1 MSEPPPPRHESGLPM
16 PPAPERPAPG
26 YGESSPPPPGAGGP
40 VAPVAYGDDV
50 MGRYVLAG
58 WWSRAGAQL
67 IDGLI
72 IGAGALVLFLPVG
85 AALGIGAASD
95 NNTGFGAVIA
105 GLVFWVA
112 CVAVISVLYAPVLM
126 ARTNGKT
133 FGRMA
138 LGIRVVRAGGEDMT
152 FGFAFLREVVVK
164 AIGFGFVG
172 SITGGIVNVVDYLW
186 PLWDEENRCLHDFVV
201 NTRVVRD

>member
-1 MSEPPPPRHESGLPM
+1 M

-26 YGESSPPPPGAGGP
+26 YGASSPPPGAGGP
-40 VAPVAYGDDV
+40 IAPVAYGDDV

-58 WWSRAGAQL
+58 WWPRAGAQV

-72 IGAGALVLFLPVG
+72 IGAGAVVLFIPAA
-85 AALGIGAASD
+85 AALGIGAASG
-95 NNTGFGAVIA
+95 NHTGFGAVVA
-105 GLVFWVA
+105 ALVFWVV
-112 CVAVISVLYAPVLM
+112 CVAAISVLYAPVLM

-138 LGIRVVRAGGEDMT
+138 LGIRVVRAAGEDMT

-164 AIGFGFVG
+164 AIGFGFAG
-172 SITGGIVNVVDYLW
+172 SVTGGILNVVDYLW
-186 PLWDEENRCLHDFVV
+186 PLWDEENRCLHDIVV